1 MTLALTIM
9 LILFVVLAILGV
21 PLSFATGIA
30 ALSYFYVADMSL
42 RTVVHQFFTSID
54 SFVLLA
60 VPLFVMTGHVMAAC
74 KITDGIINL
83 ANLAVG
89 RFRGGLAQV
98 NILASM
104 MFGGCSGSALA
115 DVAGLGSVLI
125 PSMKKNGY
133 SEEFSTA
140 VTVASSVQGPIIPPS
155 IPMVIFA
162 SVAQISTGALLVGG
176 AVPGVLL
183 GLSQMGLVYLI
194 ARRRN
199 YRTSDKNYTRAQVI
213 ATLKEAVPAVLMPVL
228 LMGGILSGAFTPTE
242 AAAVAVA
249 YALLLGLLVY
259 RNLSFAALVIIG
271 TRVARDSAAI
281 FFLIGTAGI
290 FGWILASAQVPQK
303 AADLI
308 AAASL
313 NPIMFLIVINILLLI
328 WGMFM
333 DAAPAILILGPV
345 LTPMAMALG
354 IDPVQF
360 GVIMVFNLMIG
371 LMTPPYGLCIFAGVA
386 ITNCSVGA
394 ISKEI
399 WPFLLVSI
407 AVLMLISFVPEI
419 VLLPPG
425 HRRSELN
432 I

>member
-9 LILFVVLAILGV
+9 LILFVGLAILGV

-30 ALSYFYVADMSL
+30 AMSYFWAADMSL

-176 AVPGVLL
+176 AVPGMLL
-183 GLSQMGLVYLI
+183 GLSQMGLVYFI

-199 YRTSDKNYTRAQVI
+199 YRSSDKTYTRAQVL
-213 ATLKEAVPAVLMPVL
+213 ATLKEAIPAVLMPVL
-228 LMGGILSGAFTPTE
+228 LMGGILSGTFTPTE

-249 YALLLGLLVY
+249 YALLLGLVVY
-259 RNLSFAALVIIG
+259 RNLSFNALVIIG
-271 TRVARDSAAI
+271 ARVARDSAAI

-290 FGWILASAQVPQK
+290 FGWILASAQIPQK
-303 AADLI
+303 AADMI

-313 NPIMFLIVINILLLI
+313 NPIMFLIVINLLLLI

-345 LTPMAMALG
+345 LTPMAVALG

-386 ITNCSVGA
+386 ITNCSVGSIA
-394 ISKEI
+394 KEI

-407 AVLMLISFVPEI
+407 AVLLLISFVPQI
-419 VLLPPG
+419 VLFLPALAG
-425 HRRSELN
+425 LN
-432 I
+432 

>member
-1 MTLALTIM
+1 MSLALPIM
-9 LILFVVLAILGV
+9 IFLFAALAIIGV

-30 ALSYFYVADMSL
+30 AAAYFLIADMSL

-125 PSMKKNGY
+125 PAMKKNGY

-176 AVPGVLL
+176 ALPGIFL
-183 GLSQMGLVYLI
+183 GLSQMGLVYFI

-199 YRTSDKNYTRAQVI
+199 FRAAPTEYTRARVFAI
-213 ATLKEAVPAVLMPVL
+213 LKDALPAVFMPVL

-242 AAAVAVA
+242 AAAVAVG
-249 YALLLGLLVY
+249 YALLLGLVVY
-259 RNLSFAALVIIG
+259 RNLSFKALVTIG

-303 AADLI
+303 AADMI

-313 NPIMFLIVINILLLI
+313 DPILFLLVVNVLLLC

-345 LTPMAMALG
+345 LTPMAMELG
-354 IDPVQF
+354 IDPIHF
-360 GVIMVFNLMIG
+360 GVVMVFNLMIG

-407 AVLMLISFVPEI
+407 GVLLMISFFPQI
-419 VLLPPG
+419 VLFLPALAG
-425 HRRSELN
+425 LN
-432 I
+432 

>member
-1 MTLALTIM
+1 MSLALPLM
-9 LILFVVLAILGV
+9 LFLFAALAILGV

-30 ALSYFYVADMSL
+30 ALAYFLAAEMSL
-42 RTVVHQFFTSID
+42 RTIVHQFFTSID

-115 DVAGLGSVLI
+115 DVAGLGSVLV
-125 PSMKKNGY
+125 PAMKRNGY
-133 SEEFSTA
+133 SEDFSTA

-183 GLSQMGLVYLI
+183 GLAQMGLVYAI

-199 YRTSDKNYTRAQVI
+199 YRAAETRYTRARVLAI
-213 ATLKEAVPAVLMPVL
+213 LKEAVPAVLMPVL
-228 LMGGILSGAFTPTE
+228 LMGGILSGTFTPTE
-242 AAAVAVA
+242 AAAVAVG
-249 YALLLGLLVY
+249 YALILGLAVY
-259 RNLSFAALVIIG
+259 RNLSFQALVMIG
-271 TRVARDSAAI
+271 ARVARDTAAI

-290 FGWILASAQVPQK
+290 FGWILASAQIPQK
-303 AADLI
+303 AADMI
-308 AAASL
+308 SAMSL
-313 NPIMFLIVINILLLI
+313 NPVLFLLLVNVLLLC

-345 LTPMAMALG
+345 LTPMAVALG

-360 GVIMVFNLMIG
+360 GVVMVFNLMIG

-386 ITNCSVGA
+386 ITNCTVGS
-394 ISKEI
+394 ISREI

-407 AVLMLISFVPEI
+407 GVLLLISFVPSL
-419 VLLPPG
+419 VLFLPALAG
-425 HRRSELN
+425 LN
-432 I
+432 

>member
-1 MTLALTIM
+1 MTLALSIM
-9 LILFVVLAILGV
+9 LILFVLLAVIGV

-30 ALSYFYVADMSL
+30 ALCYFLAADMSL
-42 RTVVHQFFTSID
+42 RTVVHQFFNSID

-133 SEEFSTA
+133 SEGFSTA

-183 GLSQMGLVYLI
+183 GLAQMGLVYLI

-199 YRTSDKNYTRAQVI
+199 YRAAPTTYTRAKVVAI
-213 ATLKEAVPAVLMPVL
+213 LKEAIPAVLMPIL
-228 LMGGILSGAFTPTE
+228 LMGGILSGTFTPTE

-249 YALLLGLLVY
+249 YALLLGLVVY
-259 RNLSFAALVIIG
+259 RNLSFPALVIIG
-271 TRVARDSAAI
+271 ARVARDSAAI

-303 AADLI
+303 AADAI
-308 AAASL
+308 AAMAL
-313 NPIMFLIVINILLLI
+313 NPILFLLMINLLLLC

-345 LTPMAMALG
+345 LTPMAAALG
-354 IDPVQF
+354 IDPVHF

-386 ITNCSVGA
+386 ITNCTVGS
-394 ISKEI
+394 ISREI

-407 AVLMLISFVPEI
+407 GVLLLISYVPQI
-419 VLLPPG
+419 VLFLPALAG
-425 HRRSELN
+425 LN
-432 I
+432 